1 MVLDAQFIGLLQV
14 IVYAGAIMVLI
25 LFVIMLLNLREE
37 VKRPPRGHGSSASWR
52 RSVSLLFAVVI
63 GRALWLGA
71 LVVPGKRRGLR
82 HGVRRLG
89 KELFTRFYYP
99 FEAIS
104 LLLVVAMI
112 GAVLLAKRKLIV
124 IDPRLVLVLSAV
136 LFALGAVG
144 VLTRRGAISILMC
157 VELMLNAAN
166 LAFITF
172 ARIGGGPEA
181 QIYVFFVMTLA
192 AAEAAA
198 GLAIVIALFRLR
210 GTTDVDEINLLKW

>member
-1 MVLDAQFIGLLQV
+1 
-14 IVYAGAIMVLI
+14 
-25 LFVIMLLNLREE
+25 
-37 VKRPPRGHGSSASWR
+37 
-52 RSVSLLFAVVI
+52 
-63 GRALWLGA
+63 
-71 LVVPGKRRGLR
+71 
-82 HGVRRLG
+82 
-89 KELFTRFYYP
+89 
-99 FEAIS
+99 
-104 LLLVVAMI
+104 
-112 GAVLLAKRKLIV
+112 V
-124 IDPRLVLVLSAV
+124 IDPRFVLVLSGV

-144 VLTRRGAISILMC
+144 VLIRRGAISILMC

-172 ARIGGGPEA
+172 ARLRGGTDA